1 MGLINT
7 EKLQRFYNNLKT
19 QSFEVTSP
27 STLGEAAFAS
37 TDNLSEHIG
46 KIEFQLNDIYNKIYT
61 LANIISDSGVT
72 STELTDLITELEAF
86 LPSSEPDP
94 GE

>member
-19 QSFEVTSP
+19 QAFEVTSP
-27 STLGEAAFAS
+27 STLGEATFTS

>member
-1 MGLINT
+1 MGLIDT

-19 QSFEVTSP
+19 QVFEVTSP
-27 STLGEAAFAS
+27 STLGEATFAS

-46 KIEFQLNDIYNKIYT
+46 KIEFQLNDIYNKIYI

-94 GE
+94 EE